1 MREIIEGIVVIVF
14 ILLIFIYH
22 IFESRAIQKAH
33 QRPLLMGREAL
44 VGKVARVVELTSE
57 REREKHLRVFLDGTY
72 WNAVSRDDNRSLIKV
87 DDKVQVTNIED
98 LKLIVVL
105 A

>member
-1 MREIIEGIVVIVF
+1 MREIIEGIVVVVF

-22 IFESRAIQKAH
+22 IFES
-33 QRPLLMGREAL
+33 
-44 VGKVARVVELTSE
+44 
-57 REREKHLRVFLDGTY
+57 REKHLRVFLDGTY

-87 DDKVQVTNIED
+87 DDKVQVTNIEN